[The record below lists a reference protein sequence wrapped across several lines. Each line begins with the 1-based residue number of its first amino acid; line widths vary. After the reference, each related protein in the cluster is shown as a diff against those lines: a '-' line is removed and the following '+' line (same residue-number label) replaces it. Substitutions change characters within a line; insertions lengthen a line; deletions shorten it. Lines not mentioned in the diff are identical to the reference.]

1 MSRAPRRAV
10 VSDAPGLAQQP
21 ERAGRHA
28 TYDPTRYF
36 GIRVPALLTGVPN
49 MLLRAFVFEA
59 IVLAVIALFIAL
71 VVALA
76 GILHSGVPS

>member
-1 MSRAPRRAV
+1 
-10 VSDAPGLAQQP
+10 
-21 ERAGRHA
+21 
-28 TYDPTRYF
+28 
-36 GIRVPALLTGVPN
+36 